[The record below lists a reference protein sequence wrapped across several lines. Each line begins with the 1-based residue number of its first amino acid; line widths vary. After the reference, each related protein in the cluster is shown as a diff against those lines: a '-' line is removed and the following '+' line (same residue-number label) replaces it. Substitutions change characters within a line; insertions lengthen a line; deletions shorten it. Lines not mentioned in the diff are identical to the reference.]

1 MLTAAS
7 GFRRILPVFKSASV
21 LAARKHTLPDLPY
34 DFGALEPVISAD
46 IMKCHYQKHHA
57 GYVNN
62 LNIAEEQLAEALH
75 KNDVTKIISLQPAL
89 RFNGGGHI
97 NHSIFWNNLSPN
109 GGGKPEGPLAEAIK
123 RDFGCFET
131 FKEKMTNVAVS
142 IQGSGWGWL
151 GLEPESGRLRIVAC
165 PNQDPLE
172 GTTGLK
178 PLLGI
183 DVWEHAYYLQYKNQR
198 PDYVKA
204 IWAIIN
210 WKDVSER
217 FSKAQ

>member
-1 MLTAAS
+1 MLSVAS
-7 GFRRILPVFKSASV
+7 GFRRITPVFKSASI
-21 LAARKHTLPDLPY
+21 LAASKHTLPDLPY

-57 GYVNN
+57 AYVNN
-62 LNIAEEQLAEALH
+62 LNIAEEQLAEAMH
-75 KNDVTKIISLQPAL
+75 KNDVTKMIALQPAL

-109 GGGKPEGPLAEAIK
+109 GGGEPEGPLADAIK
-123 RDFGCFET
+123 RDFGSFET
-131 FKEKMTNVAVS
+131 FKERMTNAAVS
-142 IQGSGWGWL
+142 VQGSGWGWL
-151 GLEPESGRLRIVAC
+151 GLEPFSGKLRIASC

-183 DVWEHAYYLQYKNQR
+183 DVWEHAYYLQYKSQR